1 MNLSLLQQ
9 TPVFTGSTEE
19 EIEKILPCLEAHE
32 RHFSKGALVYQMGD
46 HIDSLGIVLSGGV
59 RVERNDIWGNQ
70 RILDYLA
77 AGQVFAE
84 VYACV
89 PQEALMVDVVTTEK
103 SEILFLKAGKVLG
116 PCGQAC
122 PFHQRLLQNLL
133 RVLASKNLTLT
144 RKISHITPRSIR
156 ERLIS
161 YLSAEAVRQKA
172 KDFDI
177 PFNRQELADY
187 LSVDR
192 SALSAELSKMQ
203 KEGLLVCR
211 KNHFILETNPEYD
224 L

>member
-1 MNLSLLQQ
+1 MDLSLLQK
-9 TPVFTGSTEE
+9 TSVFTGSTEE
-19 EIEKILPCLEAHE
+19 EIRKILPCLEA
-32 RHFSKGALVYQMGD
+32 RVRRFSKGALVYQMGD

-70 RILDYLA
+70 RILDDLG

-103 SEILFLKAGKVLG
+103 SEILFLKAGRVLN

-133 RVLASKNLTLT
+133 RVLAAKNLTLT

-161 YLSAEAVRQKA
+161 YLSAEAVQQKS
-172 KDFDI
+172 KEFEI

-203 KEGLLVCR
+203 KEGLLSCR
-211 KNHFILETNPEYD
+211 KNHFVLETNSGYD
-224 L
+224 V